1 MRIFESPSELGKAIG
16 ERIGPGEWLTI
27 TQEMIDDFAN
37 ATGDRQWIHVDVERA
52 KRESPGGKT
61 IAHGY
66 LVLSIIGLLQPTIY
80 KVHSSRTINYGIN
93 KLRFLNAV
101 PVGSRI
107 RLSEAIKSVE
117 EASRSLR
124 VTTGITIELEGADRP
139 ALVADLI
146 FQYFA

>member
-52 KRESPGGKT
+52 KRESPSGKT

-117 EASRSLR
+117 QASGGLR
-124 VTTGITIELEGADRP
+124 VTTDITIELEGADRP

>member
-93 KLRFLNAV
+93 KLRFLGAV

-117 EASRSLR
+117 QASGGLR
-124 VTTGITIELEGADRP
+124 VTTDITIELEGADRP

>member
-1 MRIFESPSELGKAIG
+1 MRVFESPGELRGVIG
-16 ERIGPGEWLTI
+16 ERIGPGEWVTI

-66 LVLSIIGLLQPTIY
+66 LLLSLMGVLQPTIY
-80 KVHSSRTINYGIN
+80 KVHSARTVNYGID
-93 KLRFLNAV
+93 KLRFLNGV

-107 RLSEAIKSVE
+107 RLNETIKSVE
-117 EASRSLR
+117 EASGGLR
-124 VTTGITIELEGADRP
+124 VTTAIVIELEGAERP
-139 ALVADLI
+139 ALAADLI
-146 FQYFA
+146 FLYFA